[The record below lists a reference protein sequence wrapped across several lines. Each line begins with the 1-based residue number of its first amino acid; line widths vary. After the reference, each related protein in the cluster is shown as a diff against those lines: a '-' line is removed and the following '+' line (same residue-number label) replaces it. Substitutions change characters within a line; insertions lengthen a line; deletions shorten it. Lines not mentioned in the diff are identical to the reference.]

1 MNKEPSFILKQL
13 RRHRRV
19 PTACLCALVSIW
31 QVCQPLQAATY
42 YWDADG
48 SASGNSLDGTGL
60 GGTGSW
66 DTSLLNWWDAA
77 SLVPWPAA
85 STDTAVFSG
94 AYPALGLPAVSTVT
108 LSSGVSAN
116 QLIFNRSG
124 YTLTG
129 GDLTLAGASAGF
141 YVQMGETVDIA
152 TQVLGSDGLVKSGG
166 GVLKLTNGG
175 NNYSGTTSINNGSL
189 VISSMGALGSETS
202 AVTVLSTNTT
212 PQNANL
218 IGFGGGN
225 LVLDGMASGIDFN
238 RDLNLEGRGSWGNSF
253 ALTSVGDNILSATVT
268 TAYSP
273 QASTFRTTRLSS
285 ANGTLALTGTLAA
298 QGTAGTTFTSLGG
311 TNTAGVGLFSVTGVV
326 TGSGSIEKAGAGT
339 LFWNPSSVSGFTGT
353 LRVSASATGQQSTVR
368 ITDATVSGGSIFGAN
383 VGTGASGAIDLN
395 GGVLEFRNEGS
406 MNFGALATGK
416 NAYNRAGSTIYTGP
430 AVGGDAIN
438 GTTTLGTLQ
447 HVISTTGSTATTT
460 FNSRNGYGVTFS
472 SMAMDASTSTS
483 QLTNTL
489 TNNMGGNLTF
499 TGNIT
504 LGEGNTASRPRTL
517 AVGGNGNTV
526 FLGSVIAGTDTGK
539 TMTKS
544 GSGSLTIAG
553 VGTTVAGTISI
564 NGGAIIATDFRS
576 LNNNAATI
584 NIGSTTT
591 AGALIIGGTGTS
603 PTVGGLTTSKVINL
617 AGTTGAASIYA
628 NQTGANP
635 VILNADFTA
644 SGVGVKTLNL
654 GGSSGADNVID
665 GKIIDNGGANI
676 TSLTKLGAGNWV
688 LADANTYTGTTTI
701 SDGILKLKANGASS
715 TVLPAASAI
724 TFNATSVYAGGTLE
738 FIGQNSTNNVQN
750 LGVLTPTQGSN
761 TIKLTP
767 GTSGTASLVFS
778 SLGTVGDGSGLDI
791 IGSNA
796 SNTVTMTGLATGLA
810 SPRIYFN
817 GGNFAYSASG
827 VLRAPVY
834 GTDATFVTAPAGTTF
849 PAGQNNFNI
858 TGDISAQATQTVST
872 VRFDGT
878 RVLTLA
884 SGATLTVRTGANN
897 TDGGLLATGG
907 SSLVTGGTSIQA
919 GGSGTLTI
927 RVNGSGDL
935 LTLETPIAAGTGGI
949 TKNGDGTLVL
959 AGANNQTGTISI
971 NEGTVRLSGSGRLGA
986 ASDLVIRQG
995 AVLDLNGVTPGTIT
1009 NAFNNNGI
1017 VTNSSSTAVTFTI
1030 GGTGASTGTSYGII
1044 DETNGVIN
1052 VTKSG
1057 TGAQS
1062 WLGSSDYTGVTTI
1075 GGTGLVTVDTLADGG
1090 AASGIGAS
1098 TSAAS
1103 NLVFN
1108 GSTGGLQYQGNIVI
1122 GILNLGSRS
1131 ATTNRLFTL
1140 AGTGATI
1147 SSSVSNNNAII
1158 WSNTGAIVHGVVGPQ
1173 ALVLGGASTGD
1184 NTFNPQITDSGTGA
1198 NITSLT
1204 KSGTGQWN
1212 LGNSANSYTGI
1223 TTVSNGILALN
1234 DNGALPGT
1242 SPLAL
1247 GTTTTSGILQM
1258 SGTFERSLAASA
1270 IAGSGTVTW
1279 VGTTGSGGFAAHS
1292 TQLTVALGGVS
1303 TPSPLAWGVGGFVP
1317 SGAPLIFNSASSLAD
1332 VLFMNSIDL
1341 GAAQRT
1347 LTVNDNGNT
1356 GTDFATISGALSGT
1370 GGGIV
1375 KNGAGI
1381 LRLTGDNTYTGVTD
1395 INTGTLVTYKLGHSS
1410 DDANTPTSVGVS
1422 GVTMDNTNA
1431 IIIGNASTGGAIL
1444 QYVGPGEVSDRK
1456 IRLNSTTGGAQLHA
1470 DGTGPLI
1477 LTNVANDYATPTG
1490 AKTLSLRG
1498 TSAFGNMITS
1508 QLTDDAGGGVLTV
1521 TVDGSATWILT
1532 NPTNSYT
1539 GSTTV
1544 SAGALGIGHDTAI
1557 PAALVLSN
1565 GAIFAHGADRTMANT
1580 LTLGNNATSGF
1591 VGDYS
1596 FTFTGSNILG
1606 ASANNANLYN
1616 NIIDGKSLTFNG
1628 GLKADGLTAN
1638 RTWSVDGSGL
1648 TVING
1653 DFTTTSAF
1661 GVAISK
1667 TGNGTLVLGRSSP
1680 LGSNFN
1686 QGAANFDLDRGT
1698 LSFNQSNAFP
1708 AFGAAAPTASAD
1720 VSTAVYTVS
1729 STDGLQVGQL
1739 FTGTNVP
1746 VGSRIVSIDGP
1757 NQFTANLAPVTTVTS
1772 ATALTFTAS
1781 GGLTLSPEILTTD
1794 TATVDLNG
1802 TTQTVNALTANTDG
1816 TVIIDNTS
1824 ANAAS
1829 FRFGANNSAV
1839 TFGTGIGTYTVQNTG
1854 AGALSLVKL
1863 GNATATLP
1871 SGITL
1876 SHKGE
1881 TASEGGGIFSIG
1893 SPVTATTSLRA
1904 VGGSTLALTGGIA
1917 NPDLITSIEVGG
1929 GSVLSLLD
1937 GAGSEI
1943 DSLTSLKLGDTGTG
1957 TVTLNLNV
1965 GDAATDTITL
1975 LAGGTLQLGNT
1986 ITFNMTDAG
1995 LSGSTTYTLLNLEDG
2010 GLDAFGLAKLI
2021 QGATPGGFTTMTWFV
2036 DDNFVKLTTGL
2047 LIEGDLYW
2055 RGLTDSTWNA
2065 NANNWS
2071 NDKAG
2076 SSPAS
2081 SIPGAGTNVIFAW
2094 DNVGTA
2100 ALTTTLEQNIRVNSL
2115 VFESGVTTPASVAIN
2130 AGAVSTN
2137 RLDIAPQD
2145 SLDGINMKAGG
2156 PAAVSIG
2163 ANLRLGAGQTWNV
2176 VDAASVLTV
2185 GGALFGNG
2193 SVTKAGA
2200 GKATLSLAADPSFN
2214 SSSTTTFTVDGGAL
2228 ELLNVGALGTTANGN
2243 VAAVNVNSGAAF
2255 YLNNAT
2261 ATTAGAPIP
2270 NTLTVNGGTISLGG
2284 ANHFIGPMV
2293 TFSGSST
2300 INLADANGLPATAT
2314 ARNLTLNNGF
2324 TGSGSLTLNSV
2335 SAATGGNQLNGT
2347 LTLNQ
2352 DNSGF
2357 TGDWN
2362 ILRGTIAT
2370 NNINGLGT
2378 GSLITMEAGRIQLAG
2393 AVSSTWNFG
2402 KALTIAS
2409 ASGNALGEI
2418 GATTA
2423 YTLSIDGA
2431 VTLGSSAGF
2440 GEFRGFVGNDAA
2452 SIILN
2457 GGVSL
2462 AGNGRITS
2470 GGAAGRVVSVPT
2482 VISEV
2487 NAGTPLRI
2495 NDETWA
2501 TTYGIVRLTA
2511 DNTFSGNL
2519 TLARGTL
2526 EFNTVSD
2533 NTGTTAS
2540 SLGKGTAI
2548 FLEGGTLRFIG
2559 STSQSTNRPVS
2570 LSAAATLSAN
2580 GTDGASIT
2588 YAAPITVTP
2597 TADGTQLTLTGAT
2610 GSSGI
2615 ITGGFTQTGTT
2626 ADVTVS
2632 GGSWTLSG
2640 TPSAV
2645 ADDFVV
2651 TGTGTV
2657 LNLDSTGVVSILS
2670 GGAGAD
2676 LTIRSGAVVNF
2687 NALNAVTYTGA
2698 NYRLFVGQGADGAD
2712 AVANLNANLESGRFI
2727 LGERPL
2733 TRVGILNGPGTLTV
2747 SDVGTSFIEL
2757 YRGEVNANLASS
2769 GVNANSMQK
2778 YGSGTVTLRGD
2789 NTGLTYTG
2797 ATIVNEGTLV
2807 LDYGLSNTSKIRAGS
2822 ALDMRGATLKILG
2835 NDSAATTQTVASFT
2849 MASGGSNSFIDV
2861 TAGTS
2866 QTATLALGAITRAA
2880 SAGTLRIILNNAGAA
2895 VTTSTANT
2903 NGIVGSAAYTTVKDS
2918 TGTWFGTNSSGNIV
2932 GLASTAENN
2941 VTAWTAGSHITD
2953 TGSGFS
2959 GVLSAAHLSSLRFN
2973 AGAGAGV
2980 SLSASSVLTIASGGI
2995 LVTDQV
3001 TAGSPGILGGTLGT
3015 GVTELI
3021 ITQDS
3026 SRTFAISSR
3035 IGVNNAVTK
3044 TGPGT
3049 LLLSGKNAYTGGTS
3063 VQNGILQVSGGNAI
3077 SDTGAFIMATNRSS
3091 RFELLANETIGR
3103 LAGGQRATNSDYG
3116 VVAIGANTLT
3126 LNHAGGNT
3134 TYAGVFTG
3142 SGRIVM
3148 TPASASNLTLTG
3160 LSTDFVGTVEVNGGL
3175 LQLVTSGQVNASSFT
3190 VNGNGM
3196 MLIDNNGTTSSQS
3209 RILDTTPII
3218 LNSAFGGGT
3227 NIRGLWIRNAD
3238 NNSSRV
3244 ETIGNLVFNSGTS
3257 YLTGEANVGTGNA
3270 RVAISASNFVR
3281 NDFATVAVRGRNLG
3295 TTTTHNAQFRIGDA
3309 TNQTNFINAMIGGAG
3324 ASGATLSIVPWAIG
3338 ETHDATTNGSANMG
3352 NSLVT
3357 YVTGAGFR
3365 PLSIA
3370 TEYATYATAGNTN
3383 NTRESIT
3390 ADLTGLS
3397 GRTLNSLVIH
3407 NDSTANSALIVAGA
3421 GAGQQLINTS
3431 GAFLFTLN
3439 PAAAA
3444 SSTHSVTLNGFDN
3457 GLSVGATNEYIFH
3470 VVNPTAA
3477 ANPPVLTA
3485 TVGSSL
3491 VSSAN
3496 ITKSGL
3502 GTLVLSATNAAGG
3515 GAFRT
3520 TLNQGTLEIADLDN
3534 IGGST
3539 GGLVF
3544 AGGSL
3549 RLGAGFADD
3558 LSTRTITF
3566 LTGGGTLDTNGIDV
3580 SLAASLGSGVGG
3592 FTKAGLGNLS
3602 LNATATYS
3610 GTTNIN
3616 AGTVTVAA
3624 NNAIGNGGDLNIA
3637 GGATLAIGSSNLT
3650 QRLVST
3656 SGASPLLTGTGI
3668 ISASQG
3674 FSFNHTGDTQID
3686 AVLAGAGG
3694 ILKQQANIVTLTGLS
3709 TYTGVTEVRAG
3720 GLVFNSISNVGGG
3733 ASALGN
3739 PTAVDDAI
3747 IRMGL
3752 TTAAT
3757 TLSYNGTG
3765 HSSNRLIG
3773 MQGTTGGLTVNASG
3787 TGALGLGGVRFETP
3801 GNKTLTLGGT
3811 AAPELIN
3818 TLGALVEVGGVLTLV
3833 KNDPSTWSLTQAN
3846 TYTGSTSLNDG
3857 ILRLAAAQTH
3867 TSAFNFGS
3875 TNAITTAGTLQVNE
3889 NAQFGNLLV
3898 QTNSAVNTNQLVIAA
3913 GKTLTLT
3920 GTVTLGSTAATSTT
3934 LLNASGTGS
3943 LVVNNTT
3950 GTGNTFLVGNTGT
3963 SNVANINFGGLST
3976 MNVSLNTTSGVFMVS
3991 SSSGTNLSGY
4001 AILGLAANTT
4011 ISASALTVG
4020 GGGTYG
4026 GIAGQV
4032 NQLKLGTGAT
4042 VLNVGALN
4050 IGTGIRDLGSITFQ
4064 DTTGTLTV
4072 RGVDGTSA
4080 VPFNMGTG
4088 AATTAVELIGNQNT
4102 FDVTGHSADLKFT
4115 TVNIGTQNRGADL
4128 VNVFSFD
4135 TGTLEIGS
4143 LTAST
4148 KGSNGFTTTTS
4159 INIGG
4164 GTVTSGAWTLA
4175 GTTGAGNAAATA
4187 NFTGGSI
4194 TFSGN
4199 ILRGAATGAGTV
4211 TSTVNLSGATLD
4223 MGGMTIGS
4231 ATNPVTF
4238 NPQAGSLSG
4247 LSELNGGGVPGA
4259 FTKTTVGV
4267 LTMGNGNTY
4276 TGDTSVNEGTLR
4288 LANTSGSATGLGAL
4302 TTVSGTTLSGTG
4314 SITPAADKNVT
4325 VGGGLSVGNAG
4336 DITGSQI
4343 SLGTSGTGAISVNGA
4358 LYFDLFSGQDSVA
4371 ENAATTADRLV
4382 VSSGQTFTIGAGA
4395 TLNLATT
4402 IPIDNTWTAG
4412 SSWRL
4417 FDWSG
4422 LTGSEPRVSG
4432 TFSNLTD
4439 TIGNFANLP
4448 DLSPFTLGWDVSQL
4462 YTQGLISV
4470 VVVPEPGRVLL
4481 MMLGLLALFMRRRR
4495 AE

>member
-1 MNKEPSFILKQL
+1 MNKEPSTILNKL

-19 PTACLCALVSIW
+19 PNTCLCALVSMW
-31 QVCQPLQAATY
+31 QICQPLQAATL
-42 YWDADG
+42 YWDAD
-48 SASGNSLDGTGL
+48 ADATGNNLDGTAL

-66 DTSLLNWWDAA
+66 DTSLLNWWNAS
-77 SLVPWPAA
+77 SLVAWPAA

-94 AYPALGLPAVSTVT
+94 AFPTLGIPAAKTVT
-108 LSSGVSAN
+108 LSNGISAN

-129 GDLTLAGASAGF
+129 GDLTLEGTSPGF
-141 YVQMGETVDIA
+141 YVQMGETVDMA
-152 TQVLGSDGLVKSGG
+152 TQILGSAGLVKSGG
-166 GVLKLTNGG
+166 GSLRLSNGG
-175 NNYSGTTSINNGSL
+175 NNYSGLTAINNGSL
-189 VISSMGALGSETS
+189 IISSMGALGSEMS
-202 AVTVLSTNTT
+202 AVTVLSSNGT

-238 RDLNLEGRGSWGNSF
+238 RDLNMEGRGPWGNGF
-253 ALTSVGDNILSATVT
+253 ALTSVGDNTLSATVT

-285 ANGTLALTGTLAA
+285 ANGTLALTGTLAV
-298 QGTAGTTFTSLGG
+298 QGTAGTTFASFGG

-326 TGSGSIEKAGAGT
+326 TGSGSIEKAGSGT

-353 LRVSASATGQQSTVR
+353 LRVSASASGQQSTVR
-368 ITDATVSGGSIFGAN
+368 ITDATVAGGSIFGAN
-383 VGTGASGAIDLN
+383 VGTGGSGAIDLN
-395 GGVLEFRNEGS
+395 GGVLEIRNEGS
-406 MNFGALATGK
+406 LNFGALATGK
-416 NAYNRAGSTIYTGP
+416 NVYNRASSTAYTGP
-430 AVGGDAIN
+430 ALGGQGIN
-438 GTTTLGTLQ
+438 GVTTFGTLQ
-447 HVISTTGSTATTT
+447 QAINTATT
-460 FNSRNGYGVTFS
+460 FNSRNGYGMTLSTV
-472 SMAMDASTSTS
+472 AIDASTSSTS
-483 QLTNTL
+483 QTNSF

-504 LGEGNTASRPRTL
+504 LGEGSTASRPRVL

-526 FLGSVIAGTDTGK
+526 FQGSVIAGTDNGK
-539 TMTKS
+539 TLTKS
-544 GSGSLTIAG
+544 GTGSLIIQG

-576 LNNNAATI
+576 LANNTATL
-584 NIGSTTT
+584 NIGTSTT
-591 AGALIIGGTGTS
+591 AGALIIGGTGIT
-603 PTVGGLTTSKVINL
+603 PTAAGLTTSKVINL
-617 AGTTGAASIYA
+617 AGTTGAPSIYA

-644 SGVGVKTLNL
+644 TGAGIKTLVL
-654 GGSSGADNVID
+654 GGSSGADNIIN
-665 GKIIDNGGANI
+665 GKIVDNSGTNTTA
-676 TSLTKLGAGNWV
+676 LTKIGSGNWV
-688 LADANTYTGTTTI
+688 LAGANTYTGTTTI
-701 SDGILKLKANGASS
+701 SDGTLKLKANAASS

-724 TFNATSVYAGGTLE
+724 TFNATSVYAGGMLE
-738 FIGQNSTNNVQN
+738 FVGQNGTNNVQN

-767 GTSGTASLVFS
+767 GTGGGNASLVFS

-791 IGSNA
+791 IGSTA
-796 SNTVTMTGLATGLA
+796 TSTVTLTGVATGLA

-817 GGNFAYSASG
+817 GGNFAYSATG

-834 GTDATFVTAPAGTTF
+834 GTDSTFVTAPAGTAF
-849 PAGQNNFNI
+849 PAGQNNVNV

-872 VRFDGT
+872 VRFEGSRT
-878 RVLTLA
+878 LTLA
-884 SGATLTVRTGANN
+884 SGATLTVRTGASN

-927 RVNGSGDL
+927 RVNGSGDV
-935 LTLETPIAAGTGGI
+935 LTLETPIASGTGGM
-949 TKNGDGTLVL
+949 TKNGDGTLIL
-959 AGANNQTGTISI
+959 SGANNQTGTISI
-971 NEGTVRLSGSGRLGA
+971 NEGTVKLSGSGRLGA

-995 AVLDLNGVTPGTIT
+995 AVFDLNGVTQATIT
-1009 NAFNNNGI
+1009 NAFNNNGV
-1017 VTNSSSTAVTFTI
+1017 VTNSSSTPVTFTI
-1030 GGTGASTGTSYGII
+1030 GGTGASTGTSYGTINQ
-1044 DETNGVIN
+1044 TSGVIN
-1052 VTKSG
+1052 LTKSG

-1062 WLGSSDYTGVTTI
+1062 WLGSSNYTGVTTI
-1075 GGTGLVTVDTLADGG
+1075 GGTGLVTVDTLANGEV
-1090 AASGIGAS
+1090 ASGIGAS

-1108 GSTGGLQYQGNIVI
+1108 GSTGGLQYQGNIVNA
-1122 GILNLGSRS
+1122 ILNLGSRS
-1131 ATTNRLFTL
+1131 ATTDRLFTL

-1147 SSSVSNNNAII
+1147 SSSVSNNNAIV
-1158 WSNTGAIVHGVVGPQ
+1158 WSNTGAIVHGIVGPQ
-1173 ALVLGGASTGD
+1173 ALVLTGTSAGD

-1204 KSGTGQWN
+1204 KSNTGQWN
-1212 LGNSANSYTGI
+1212 LGNSSNTYTGA
-1223 TTVSNGILALN
+1223 TTISNGILALN
-1234 DNGALPGT
+1234 DNGALPT
-1242 SPLAL
+1242 NSPLAL

-1258 SGTFERSLAASA
+1258 SGAFERFLNAAATPGNST
-1270 IAGSGTVTW
+1270 ITW
-1279 VGTTGSGGFAAHS
+1279 TGTTGGGGFAAHT
-1292 TQLTVALGGVS
+1292 TQLTVALGG
-1303 TPSPLAWGVGGFVP
+1303 TASPTALTWGVGGFVP
-1317 SGAPLIFNSASSLAD
+1317 SGAPLIFNSATALAD

-1347 LTVNDNGNT
+1347 LTVNDNSNT
-1356 GTDFATISGALSGT
+1356 GADYATISGVLSGT

-1375 KNGAGI
+1375 KNGSGI
-1381 LRLTGDNTYTGVTD
+1381 LRVTGANTYTGVTD
-1395 INTGTLVTYKLGHSS
+1395 INAGTLVAYKLGHST
-1410 DDANTPTSVGVS
+1410 DALNTATSVGIS
-1422 GVTMDNTNA
+1422 GVTFDNSNA
-1431 IIIGNASTGGAIL
+1431 ITIGNAGTSNGTL

-1456 IRLNSTTGGAQLHA
+1456 IRINATTGSSAGAQIHA

-1477 LTNVANDYATPTG
+1477 LTNVANDMVSDAG
-1490 AKTLSLRG
+1490 SKNLWLRG
-1498 TSAFGNMITS
+1498 TSSFGNMITS
-1508 QLTDDAGGGVLTV
+1508 QLTDNGGSLAVV
-1521 TVDGSATWILT
+1521 VDGSATWILT
-1532 NPTNSYT
+1532 NPANSYT
-1539 GSTTV
+1539 GTTTV
-1544 SAGALGIGHDTAI
+1544 SAGALGVGHNTAI
-1557 PAALVLSN
+1557 PAGLTLSN
-1565 GAIFAHGADRTMANT
+1565 GVVFAYGGDRTMSNT
-1580 LTLGNNATSGF
+1580 VTLGNNATSGF

-1596 FTFTGSNILG
+1596 LTFTGSNILG

-1616 NIIDGKSLTFNG
+1616 SIVDGKSLTFEG
-1628 GLKADGLTAN
+1628 GLKADSLSAN
-1638 RTWSVDGSGL
+1638 RTWSIDGSGL
-1648 TVING
+1648 TIING
-1653 DFTTTSAF
+1653 DFTTTTAF
-1661 GVAISK
+1661 GVGITK
-1667 TGNGTLVLGRSSP
+1667 TGNGKLVLGRSSA

-1708 AFGAAAPTASAD
+1708 AFGAAAPTATAD
-1720 VSTAVYTVS
+1720 VSSTVYTVS
-1729 STDGLQVGQL
+1729 STAGLQVGQL

-1757 NQFTANLAPVTTVTS
+1757 NQFTANLAPSTAVTS
-1772 ATALTFTAS
+1772 TTALTFTAS
-1781 GGLTLSPEILTTD
+1781 GGLTLSPEVLTTD

-1802 TTQTVNALTANTDG
+1802 TTQTVNAFTATTDG
-1816 TVIIDNTS
+1816 SVVIDNTS
-1824 ANAAS
+1824 ASAAS

-1893 SPVTATTSLRA
+1893 SPVTATSSLRA
-1904 VGGSTLALTGGIA
+1904 VGGSTLALTGGIT
-1917 NPDLITSIEVGG
+1917 NPDLITGIEVGG

-1937 GAGSEI
+1937 GAGSDI
-1943 DSLTSLKLGDTGTG
+1943 NSLTSLKLGDTGTG
-1957 TVTLNLNV
+1957 SVTLNLNV
-1965 GDAATDTITL
+1965 GDAATDTLTL

-1995 LSGSTTYTLLNLEDG
+1995 LSGGTTYTLLNLESG

-2021 QGATPGGFTTMTWFV
+2021 QGATPGGFTSMTWFV
-2036 DDNFVKLTTGL
+2036 DNNYVKLTTGA

-2055 RGLTDSTWNA
+2055 RGLTDNTWNA
-2065 NANNWS
+2065 NLNNWS
-2071 NDKAG
+2071 TDKTGG
-2076 SSPAS
+2076 SAAS

-2094 DNVGTA
+2094 NNVGAA

-2115 VFESGVTTPASVAIN
+2115 VFESGTTTPASVAIN
-2130 AGAVSTN
+2130 PGAISTN

-2145 SLDGINMKAGG
+2145 SADGINMMAGG
-2156 PAAVSIG
+2156 PAAVGIG
-2163 ANLRLGAGQTWNV
+2163 ANLRLGAAQTWNV
-2176 VDAASVLTV
+2176 ADAASVLTV

-2193 SVTKAGA
+2193 SVTKTGA
-2200 GKATLSLAADPSFN
+2200 GKATLSLAADASFN
-2214 SSSTTTFTVDGGAL
+2214 SSSATTFTVDGGSL
-2228 ELLNVGALGTTANGN
+2228 ELLNVGALGSTANGN
-2243 VAAVNVNSGAAF
+2243 VASVTIGTGAAF
-2255 YLNNAT
+2255 YLNSAT
-2261 ATTAGAPIP
+2261 ATSAGAPIP
-2270 NTLTVNGGTISLGG
+2270 QTLTVNGGTISLGG

-2293 TFSGSST
+2293 TFSGSSK
-2300 INLADANGLPATAT
+2300 INLSDANGLPSGAT
-2314 ARNLTLNNGF
+2314 ARNLTLNNGL
-2324 TGSGSLTLNSV
+2324 TGSGSLTLNSI
-2335 SAATGGNQLNGT
+2335 STPSGGNQVSGT

-2370 NNINGLGT
+2370 NNISGLGS
-2378 GSLITMEAGRIQLAG
+2378 GSLITMESGRLQLAG

-2402 KALTIAS
+2402 KAITIAS
-2409 ASGNALGEI
+2409 ASGNALGEV

-2440 GEFRGFVGNDAA
+2440 GEFRGFINSDAA

-2462 AGNGRITS
+2462 AGSGRISS

-2482 VISEV
+2482 LISEV

-2526 EFNTVSD
+2526 EFSTVSD
-2533 NTGTTAS
+2533 NSGTTAS
-2540 SLGKGTAI
+2540 SLGKGTAL

-2559 STSQSTNRPVS
+2559 ATSQSTNRPVS

-2588 YAAPITVTP
+2588 YSAPITVTP
-2597 TADGTQLTLTGAT
+2597 TADGSQFNLAGAT
-2610 GSSGI
+2610 GSAGF
-2615 ITGGFTQTGTT
+2615 ITGGFIQTGTT
-2626 ADVTVS
+2626 ADATVS
-2632 GGSWTLSG
+2632 GGSWTFSG
-2640 TPSAV
+2640 SPSAV
-2645 ADDFVV
+2645 GDDFIV
-2651 TGTGTV
+2651 TGVGTV
-2657 LNLDSTGVVSILS
+2657 LNLDSTGVISLLS
-2670 GGAGAD
+2670 GGGGAD
-2676 LTIRSGAVVNF
+2676 FNIRNGAVVNF
-2687 NALNAVTYTGA
+2687 NAANAVTYSTA
-2698 NYRLFVGQGADGAD
+2698 NYRFFVGQGADGAD

-2733 TRVGILNGPGTLTV
+2733 TRVGIVNGPGTLTV
-2747 SDVGTSFIEL
+2747 SDTGTTFMEL

-2769 GVNANSMQK
+2769 GTNANSMQK
-2778 YGSGTVTLRGD
+2778 HGSGTVTLRGD

-2797 ATIVNEGTLV
+2797 ATIVNDGTLV
-2807 LDYGLSNTSKIRAGS
+2807 LDYSLSNTSKIRAGS
-2822 ALDMRGATLKILG
+2822 ALDIRGATLKILG
-2835 NDSAATTQTVASFT
+2835 SSSAPTTQNVASFT
-2849 MASGGSNSFIDV
+2849 MASGAGNSFLDV
-2861 TAGTS
+2861 TAGTG
-2866 QTATLALGAITRAA
+2866 QTATLALGALTRAA

-2895 VTTSTANT
+2895 VTTSTTNT
-2903 NGIVGSAAYTTVKDS
+2903 NGIVGSAAYTTVEDS
-2918 TGTWFGTNSSGNIV
+2918 TGTWFGTNSSGSIV
-2932 GLASTAENN
+2932 ALASTAENN
-2941 VTAWTAGSHITD
+2941 VNAWTAGSHITD

-2959 GVLSAAHLSSLRFN
+2959 GVLSTAHLGSLRFN
-2973 AGAGAGV
+2973 AAGGAGV
-2980 SLSASSVLTIASGGI
+2980 SLSPSSVLSVASGGI

-3001 TAGSPGILGGTLGT
+3001 TAGSPGIFGGTLAT

-3026 SRTFAISSR
+3026 SRPFAISSR

-3049 LLLSGKNAYTGGTS
+3049 LLLSGKNAYTGSTS
-3063 VQNGILQVSGGNAI
+3063 IQNGTLQISGGNALADAGI
-3077 SDTGAFIMATNRSS
+3077 LTLATNRNS
-3091 RFELLANETIGR
+3091 RLELLANETIGR
-3103 LAGGQRATNSDYG
+3103 LQGGQRNTNSDYG

-3126 LNHAGGNT
+3126 LNHAGGST

-3142 SGRIVM
+3142 SGRLVM
-3148 TPASASNLTLTG
+3148 SPASSSNLQLTG
-3160 LSTDFVGTVEVNGGL
+3160 ISSEFVGTVEVNGGL
-3175 LQLVTSGQVNASSFT
+3175 FQLVTSAVINASSVT
-3190 VNGNGM
+3190 VNGSGN
-3196 MLIDNNGTTSSQS
+3196 MLLDNNGTTSSTA

-3227 NIRGLWIRNAD
+3227 NIRGLWVRTDQNA
-3238 NNSSRV
+3238 SRF
-3244 ETIGNLVFNSGTS
+3244 ETIGNLVFNSGAS

-3270 RVAISASNFVR
+3270 RAGILANNFLR
-3281 NDFATVAVRGRNLG
+3281 NDFATASVRGRNLG
-3295 TTTTHNAQFRIGDA
+3295 TTINHNNQFRIADA

-3338 ETHDATTNGSANMG
+3338 ETHNNTSNGSANMG

-3357 YVTGAGFR
+3357 YIRGAGFR
-3365 PLSIA
+3365 PLDFA
-3370 TEYATYATAGNTN
+3370 TEYATYATAGSTN

-3390 ADLTGLS
+3390 ANLTGLS
-3397 GRTLNSLVIH
+3397 GRTVNSLVIH
-3407 NDSTANSALIVAGA
+3407 NDSTANSALTVSGS
-3421 GAGQQLINTS
+3421 GSGNQLINTS

-3439 PAAAA
+3439 PTAA
-3444 SSTHSVTLNGFDN
+3444 SSSVHSVTLNGFDN
-3457 GLSVGATNEYIFH
+3457 GLAVGATNEYIFH

-3477 ANPPVLTA
+3477 ASPPVLTA
-3485 TVGSSL
+3485 TVSSPL

-3502 GTLVLSATNAAGG
+3502 GTLVLTTINTAGG

-3520 TLNQGTLEIADLDN
+3520 TLNEGTLEVADLDA
-3534 IGGST
+3534 IGGNT
-3539 GGLVF
+3539 GGLAF
-3544 AGGSL
+3544 AGGTL

-3566 LTGGGTLDTNGIDV
+3566 LTAGGTLDTNGIDT

-3592 FTKAGLGNLS
+3592 FTKTGLGNLT
-3602 LNATATYS
+3602 LNATATYA

-3616 AGTVTVAA
+3616 AGTVTLGAS
-3624 NNAIGNGGDLNIA
+3624 NAIGNGGDLNIA
-3637 GGATLAIGSSNLT
+3637 GGATLAIGTRNLT

-3656 SGASPLLTGTGI
+3656 SGASALLTGTGI
-3668 ISASQG
+3668 ITASQG

-3694 ILKQQANIVTLTGLS
+3694 LLKQQANIITLTGLS

-3739 PTAVDDAI
+3739 PTAVDEAI

-3757 TLSYNGTG
+3757 TLSYNGAG

-3773 MQGTTGGLTVNASG
+3773 MQGTTGGLTVSASG
-3787 TGALGLGGVRFETP
+3787 TGALGLGGVRFENP
-3801 GNKTLTLGGT
+3801 GNKTLTLAGT

-3833 KNDPSTWSLTQAN
+3833 KNEASTWSLTQTN
-3846 TYTGSTSLNDG
+3846 TYTGSTTINEG

-3867 TSAFNFGS
+3867 TGAFNFGGANS
-3875 TNAITTAGTLQVNE
+3875 TATAGTLQVNE

-3898 QTNSAVNTNQLVIAA
+3898 QTNSAVNTNQLVIAG

-3920 GTVTLGSTAATSTT
+3920 GTVTLGSSAATSTT
-3934 LLNASGTGS
+3934 LLNASGAGS

-3950 GTGNTFLVGNTGT
+3950 GTGNTFFVGNTGN
-3963 SNVANINFGGLST
+3963 SNVANINLGGLST
-3976 MNVSLNTTSGVFMVS
+3976 MNVSLNTTSGVFLVS
-3991 SSSGTNLSGY
+3991 SSSGTNLTGY
-4001 AILGLAANTT
+4001 AILGLAANST

-4020 GGGTYG
+4020 GGGSYG
-4026 GIAGQV
+4026 GIVGQV

-4050 IGTGIRDLGSITFQ
+4050 IGTGARDLGSITFQ

-4072 RGVDGTSA
+4072 RGVDGISA
-4080 VPFNMGTG
+4080 APFNMGTG
-4088 AATTAVELIGNQNT
+4088 AATTGVALVGNQNT
-4102 FDVTGHSADLKFT
+4102 FDVSGHNADLKFS
-4115 TVNIGTQNRGADL
+4115 TVSIGTQNRNADL

-4143 LTAST
+4143 LTASI
-4148 KGSNGFTTTTS
+4148 KGTNGFTTTST

-4175 GTTGAGNAAATA
+4175 GTTGAGNAVATA
-4187 NFTGGSI
+4187 NFTGGNL

-4211 TSTVNLSGATLD
+4211 TSTVNLNGATLN

-4247 LSELNGGGVPGA
+4247 LAELNGGGAPGA
-4259 FTKTTVGV
+4259 FTKTTTGV
-4267 LTMGNGNTY
+4267 LTMGDGNTY
-4276 TGDTSVNEGTLR
+4276 TGDTSVTEGTLR

-4302 TTVSGTTLSGTG
+4302 STSSGTTLSGTG

-4325 VGGGLSVGNAG
+4325 VGGGFSIGNAA
-4336 DITGSQI
+4336 DIGGSQI
-4343 SLGTSGTGAISVNGA
+4343 SISTSGTGAISVNGA
-4358 LYFDLFSGQDSVA
+4358 IYFDLFSGHTTGVDNS
-4371 ENAATTADRLV
+4371 ATASSADRLAA
-4382 VSSGQTFTIGAGA
+4382 SSSQTFTIGAGA

-4422 LTGSEPRVSG
+4422 LTGTEPRVTG
-4432 TFSNLTD
+4432 TFSNLND
-4439 TIGNFANLP
+4439 TVGNFANLP
-4448 DLSPFTLGWDVSQL
+4448 DLSTYSLGWDVSQL
-4462 YTQGLISV
+4462 YSQGLISV